1 MHTRIEA
8 GKFSRR
14 LRAVGWSAAGSIPA
28 PALLLLSSAA
38 VTLGRKT
45 RRLTNANFTQ
55 EDTATMKSGYPHFRL
70 YTWIEDK
77 QIWVTEE
84 GGGKQL
90 RRIPE
95 SVRSDLKRGKCRV
108 FSDVNGNNCYAMIDG
123 VASQQLYRSRL
134 GIPGLE

>member
-1 MHTRIEA
+1 
-8 GKFSRR
+8 
-14 LRAVGWSAAGSIPA
+14 
-28 PALLLLSSAA
+28 
-38 VTLGRKT
+38 
-45 RRLTNANFTQ
+45 
-55 EDTATMKSGYPHFRL
+55 MKSGYPHFRL

-108 FSDVNGNNCYAMIDG
+108 FSDVNGNNCYVKIDG
-123 VASQQLYRSRL
+123 VASQQLYRSRP
-134 GIPGLE
+134 GILGLE